1 VIHDRVESGPHVDP
15 HLVELQHG
23 LRSELIDELGRNR
36 WRLWFRDT
44 EVVRVGSECVTIAVP
59 TEVHRAWIEYTYA
72 NELHRACARVLGE
85 GVAVRLEV
93 SARQGEKRA
102 LREQLPTRPDEWERR
117 LAEKR
122 RPPTFESFRPHAQ
135 DRWTVL
141 LLRSLVHGGTAGSPA
156 PTVYVYGDP
165 GSGKSHLLSALHGA
179 IEAQAP
185 GECLLLTTKRFTSLF
200 VATVRSGSVG
210 ARRAFEADLTSRRLV
225 LLDGVDALEGRPAT
239 QAEVVRLLER
249 APAGGPRLVLAGRR
263 HPREL
268 TGLLPTLASRLLG
281 GPVVRLGN
289 ADRALQGEIVASR
302 AAALGRTPP
311 PDVVDGILDRTGS
324 TRSAVQWAERWAVA
338 SDLLG
343 APLEAR
349 WLGEVAPSVTTA
361 TREEVVRRAKA
372 AVARHFSMDAALLDR
387 PTKVRTAAL
396 PRRIAMYLVY
406 RATAM
411 SLGKL
416 GRAFGWRS
424 HSSVSRALQQV
435 RAQRDGDA
443 ELEQLI
449 DGLLARL

>member
-1 VIHDRVESGPHVDP
+1 MGCDP

-23 LRSELIDELGRNR
+23 LKSELIDELGRNR

-44 EVVRVGSECVTIAVP
+44 EVVSVESECVTIAVP
-59 TEVHRAWIEYTYA
+59 TEVHRTWIEYTFGD
-72 NELHRACARVLGE
+72 EVRRACARMLGE

-102 LREQLPTRPDEWERR
+102 LRERLPARPDEWERL
-117 LAEKR
+117 LAERR
-122 RPPTFESFRPHAQ
+122 RPPTFESFRPHAK

-141 LLRSLVHGGTAGSPA
+141 LLNSLVHGSGARSPGS
-156 PTVYVYGDP
+156 TVYVYGDS
-165 GSGKSHLLSALHGA
+165 GSGKTHLLQALQSA
-179 IEAQAP
+179 IDAQAP
-185 GECLLLTTKRFTSLF
+185 GECLLISTKRFTSLF
-200 VATVRSGSVG
+200 VATVRSGAPA
-210 ARRAFEADLTSRRLV
+210 ARRAFEADLASRRLV

-263 HPREL
+263 HPSDL
-268 TGLLPTLASRLLG
+268 AGLLPTFASRLLG
-281 GPVVRLGN
+281 GPVVRLTG
-289 ADRALQGEIVASR
+289 ADRALQGEIVAGR
-302 AAALGRTPP
+302 AAALGHVAP

-324 TRSAVQWAERWAVA
+324 TRAAVQWAERWAVA
-338 SDLLG
+338 SGLLG

-349 WLGEVAPSVTTA
+349 WLDEVAPSVTTA

-372 AVARHFSMDAALLDR
+372 AVARHFNLDAALLDR

-396 PRRIAMYLVY
+396 PRRVAMYLVY

-416 GRAFGWRS
+416 GRAFGWKS
-424 HSSVSRALQQV
+424 HSSVSRALQEV
-435 RAQRDGDA
+435 RAQRDKDA
-443 ELEQLI
+443 GLEQLI